1 MINICR
7 HKGKTGSSTTVIR
20 EKLGVI
26 FSWSADNER
35 MLREVGSWGEWLL
48 AYWQSWSL
56 WWCVYNSRERPPLLG
71 QSESGHQGVNTW
83 RVTLREFNRALRWF
97 MTNNK
102 WHWIMHVIPGGNFDN
117 HRNDL
122 LHKNIANLMGWDQRF
137 NGSGLAKLNIS
148 KRHLIDWYFS
158 KNLNSTTCRTLF
170 HS

>member
-1 MINICR
+1 MVASQKHHNSKCCIRPPNVRSVPSHNLLMAARVIVKTKWQWLTFADTR
-7 HKGKTGSSTTVIR
+7 GKLDHRPQWSVK
-20 EKLGVI
+20 KLGVI

-56 WWCVYNSRERPPLLG
+56 WWCVYNSRERPPLPG

-102 WHWIMHVIPGGNFDN
+102 WHWIMHVIPGET
-117 HRNDL
+117 
-122 LHKNIANLMGWDQRF
+122 
-137 NGSGLAKLNIS
+137 
-148 KRHLIDWYFS
+148 LIITEMICCI
-158 KNLNSTTCRTLF
+158 KILQT
-170 HS
+170 